1 MKKTLDRGE
10 QVLELESLRETAEL
24 RPGEKPPVYPGH
36 RILATFPFY
45 NEVSR
50 IEQMAERLREG
61 LVDRIVGV
69 NDGSSDDGPQL
80 LRERGIEVMD
90 CPHQGAG
97 SSIRAAIKYGR
108 KNGFDIL
115 VVMAGNNKDNP
126 EEIPRLL
133 EPILEGKADYVQ
145 GSRFM
150 KGGSSRHLP
159 LFRLLAI
166 RFLSILFR
174 FYSGKHCTDLTNGFR
189 SYRLSLFDD
198 PRINIWQEWLS
209 TYELEYYVHL
219 KVFQCGYR
227 MCEVPV
233 SKIYPLTKHGSYSKI
248 KPVFGWW
255 RMLRPF
261 IYVWLRIKD

>member
-1 MKKTLDRGE
+1 MKKTLGCEER
-10 QVLELESLRETAEL
+10 VLELERAEERAEF
-24 RPGEKPPVYPGH
+24 RPGEKPPLYPGH
-36 RILATFPFY
+36 RILAMFPFY
-45 NEVSR
+45 NEASK
-50 IEQMAERLREG
+50 IEHMAGRLREG
-61 LVDRIVGV
+61 LVDRIIGV
-69 NDGSSDDGPQL
+69 NDGSSDDGPRI

-90 CPHQGAG
+90 CPHKGAG
-97 SSIRAAIKYGR
+97 SSIRAAINYGR
-108 KNGFDIL
+108 INGFDIL

-150 KGGSSRHLP
+150 EGGSSKHLP
-159 LFRLLAI
+159 VFRLLAI
-166 RFLSILFR
+166 RFLSALFSL
-174 FYSGKHCTDLTNGFR
+174 YSGNNCTDLTNGFR

-198 PRINIWQEWLS
+198 PRIDIWQEWLS

-233 SKIYPLTKHGSYSKI
+233 SKVYPPTRCRSYSKI
-248 KPVFGWW
+248 KPILGWW

-261 IYVWLRIKD
+261 VYVLLRVKK